1 MIKVTSF
8 IQTAGSEKF
17 KEFLAKPFTIDML
30 YPVLNDKSCDTL
42 FDGWRGKDMVNW
54 HKFNNED
61 KIILEFYPTYYTVK
75 KDVKDGIAY
84 MLSIPETLDDFI
96 NDMNRF
102 RVQLYW
108 TKWIDNNFE
117 PKDYLDKNEIKAYF
131 ADLLKKMGKSHEL
144 QK

>member
-1 MIKVTSF
+1 
-8 IQTAGSEKF
+8 
-17 KEFLAKPFTIDML
+17 
-30 YPVLNDKSCDTL
+30 
-42 FDGWRGKDMVNW
+42 
-54 HKFNNED
+54 
-61 KIILEFYPTYYTVK
+61 VK